1 MKHISKNIYRHFTAS
16 VLLILCLLL
25 LSGTGYAQDKGKAK
39 GNKKQSPSWAPWV
52 IKNYKP
58 TKNSFQSVYIGDNQT
73 TAVPIKGTLEMDIQH
88 RFGVINNG
96 YSDFW
101 GFFAP
106 SNIRLGVSYAP
117 INKLFVGVGITKSNM
132 LVDGNLKYLLLQE
145 TKGQM
150 PVSVA
155 YYANMAVDTRK
166 DPDGS
171 LFKYASQRWSYFHQL
186 IISRKI
192 TDKFSVM
199 VAPSLSHQNS
209 VTGFYSKNDSTGT
222 ETFKDMKH
230 NHFAIALAGRYKVTK
245 TMSVMVNYDQPLTK
259 HATNNPDPNLLIG
272 FEVNTSSHSFQLFF
286 GNYYSLNPQANNLYN
301 KNAPFAYND
310 VTKTHP
316 NRVAD
321 NPATPEDESV
331 KVRGGR
337 FVIGFNITRLWN
349 Y

>member
-1 MKHISKNIYRHFTAS
+1 MTHNSNKLWHLATP
-16 VLLILCLLL
+16 VLLMLCLTLFT
-25 LSGTGYAQDKGKAK
+25 GIGYAQKKG
-39 GNKKQSPSWAPWV
+39 GNKGDKKTAPSWAPWV

-58 TKNSFQSVYIGDNQT
+58 TKNSFQSVHIIDNQT
-73 TAVPIKGTLEMDIQH
+73 PLVPMKGTLEVDIQH

-96 YSDFW
+96 YDDFW

-106 SNIRLGVSYAP
+106 SNIRLGVNYAP
-117 INKLFVGVGITKSNM
+117 INKLFVGVGITKNNK

-155 YYANMAVDTRK
+155 YYGNMAVDTRK

-171 LFKYASQRWSYFHQL
+171 LFKYPTQRWSYFNQL
-186 IISRKI
+186 IIGRKI
-192 TDKFSVM
+192 TNKLSVM
-199 VAPSLSHQNS
+199 VAPSISHQNS
-209 VTGFYSKNDSTGT
+209 VTGFYSKNDSTGK
-222 ETFKDMKH
+222 EIFQDMKH
-230 NHFAIALAGRYKVTK
+230 NHFAIALAARYKVTK
-245 TMSVMVNYDQPLTK
+245 TMSVVVNYDQPLTK
-259 HATNNPDPNLLIG
+259 HATNNPDPNLSFGI
-272 FEVNTSSHSFQLFF
+272 EMNTSSHSFQFFF
-286 GNYYSLNPQANNLYN
+286 GNFYNINPQANNLYN

-316 NRVAD
+316 NRQLD

-337 FVIGFNITRLWN
+337 FVVGFIITRLWN